1 MREFEYQRADQVEE
15 AIAAARAPQ
24 TRYLAGGTNLLDLM
38 KGDVERPARIIDI
51 NRLPLAQIVELPNGG
66 VRIGAMVRNSDAAN
80 HRYIRQHYPL
90 LSQALLAG
98 ASAQLRNMASV
109 GGNLLQRTRCYYFY
123 DTAFSSCNKRDP
135 GTGCSARDGF
145 NRMHAVFGASEHC
158 VATHPSDMA
167 VALAAL
173 DAVVEVRGPNG
184 TRRIPISQFYRLP
197 EDIPE
202 IDTTLAPGEL
212 IIAVELPPSRFSAH
226 SHYLKV
232 RDRSSYAFALV
243 SVAAALQQQD
253 GKVIDARIVLGG
265 VAHKPWRVKN
275 AERRL
280 IGGRLDGG
288 AVEAAGQA
296 SVEGARP
303 LQHNAFK
310 IDLARRAVV
319 QAVQAAAEPSS

>member
-1 MREFEYQRADQVEE
+1 MREFEYERAEQIEQ
-15 AIAAARAPQ
+15 AIAAALAPQ
-24 TRYLAGGTNLLDLM
+24 TKYLAGGTNLLDLM
-38 KGDVERPARIIDI
+38 KGDVERPVRIVDI
-51 NRLPLAQIVELPNGG
+51 NRLPLAQIVQHPNGG
-66 VRIGAMVRNSDAAN
+66 VRIGAMVRNSDVAD
-80 HRYIRQHYPL
+80 HPYIREHYPL

-123 DTAFSSCNKRDP
+123 DTAFPSCNKRDP
-135 GTGCSARDGF
+135 GTGCAARDGF
-145 NRMHAVFGASEHC
+145 NRIHAIFGASEHC

-173 DAVVEVRGPNG
+173 DAVVEVRGHDG
-184 TRRIPISQFYRLP
+184 TRRIPIDQFYRLP
-197 EDIPE
+197 EDIPA

-212 IIAVELPPSRFSAH
+212 ILAVELPPSRFSAH

-243 SVAAALQQQD
+243 SVAAALHQQD

-275 AERRL
+275 AERQL
-280 IGGRLDGG
+280 VGGRLEGDTL
-288 AVEAAGQA
+288 EAAARA
-296 SVEGARP
+296 SVEGAQP

-310 IDLARRAVV
+310 IDLARRAVI
-319 QAVQAAAEPSS
+319 QALQAAGASS